1 MSTKKKK
8 MKIFG
13 ALIHSDR
20 KSRLPSL
27 MKEELEDAEDADE
40 AEGTDDEQIVRAV
53 QEEAQIDGQRGQ
65 QIDDAEEAE
74 DVLPRLLQAVHTCQV
89 FDGEEQREHVLHDP
103 QHQVCRM
110 GEDVHTFQDDE
121 QHAEHDAANEYDV
134 EQFAFGRIRFE
145 YDGVDFLFQF
155 FVVQEVMPTLV

>member
-1 MSTKKKK
+1 M
-8 MKIFG
+8 
-13 ALIHSDR
+13 
-20 KSRLPSL
+20 
-27 MKEELEDAEDADE
+27 
-40 AEGTDDEQIVRAV
+40 RAV
-53 QEEAQIDGQRGQ
+53 QEEAQVNGQRGQ
-65 QIDDAEEAE
+65 QVDDAEEAE
-74 DVLPRLLQAVHTCQV
+74 DVLPRLFQAVHTCQV

-121 QHAEHDAANEYDV
+121 QHAEHNAANEYDV